1 MSAERVAAELL
12 DRRSRRIHV
21 NGLADHG
28 SFISRLCSLMP
39 ETRFITFQFS
49 MNEPYREGLRE
60 YFIGEGL
67 PDPSTA
73 FQAGWRSHLTEMA
86 LAGRGKGLEAAAGL
100 GSLREPL
107 RGYLTGSGAP
117 EPSGMARLL
126 SSFSLVL
133 PTVFILLDCREYPP
147 PGLPDG
153 SAPPLV
159 ALSRGHWTMPGADLA
174 VWSDTLPESTVKEA
188 ILRSDSAADLDL
200 VMEATGGRAGLVE
213 LYLGLAGM
221 AGVTGPSVFEM
232 LSSVLDSDS
241 ELELFAAAAASM
253 GCFFIPGEAAAASGV
268 SPDKFLQGKAMGL
281 WKGFMVGAF
290 LSVEVADFILNRLGE
305 LERRRLMLSCA
316 DAILSSSASG
326 SVPLA
331 RCGVL
336 YTRLGM
342 PEEARRCFME
352 AAAKE
357 RSELRRAG
365 FYRRAAESGE
375 NGSEEALFMESVCL
389 YREKLAPRPEHVP
402 LGIRREDFME
412 LSPELSAGVKAFR
425 RGKTVPLADFA
436 SRGEECLPL
445 ALAAI
450 GEELMGSGCTDG
462 GMNASRAAASLARDL
477 SISWLETEALLCFC
491 RGCNRTGRFGELEK
505 ALGRL
510 LELVLASGN
519 GGRLVAVYNIFANS
533 LLLRTRY
540 QDALRVYSASL
551 RTLGHEGDPL
561 RSVILN
567 NMGVAQRRLFLTDD
581 ALETMM
587 RFVRASVSQGCLA
600 QAATA
605 YGNMARLF
613 IDLSSFDAAGDCLQ
627 TMLEFRSMAGL
638 PGEDDSVLFIAS
650 QIAFHEGDTDAAIE
664 LMERAIEISRIS
676 GGLRRVSLNLLKKGS
691 MLLTSGRLSEA
702 LPVLEDAVE
711 ASIGSRSMLNAFVAR
726 VKLAAVRCLM
736 GEDEPWKL
744 LAIQVTGNPD
754 DTHRGEQYYY
764 HWKVSGSPQSMTAA
778 ACLLGRGLAP
788 GLHRHFYMPML
799 KEIAE
804 NAPGRL
810 AEELSLVHNYPSPD
824 TVKGDRW

>member
-21 NGLADHG
+21 SGLANAG
-28 SFISRLCSLMP
+28 GFISRLSSLMP
-39 ETRFITFQFS
+39 ETRLITFS
-49 MNEPYREGLRE
+49 YSTDEPYRKGLRE

-73 FQAGWRSHLTEMA
+73 FHAGWRSHLTEMA
-86 LAGRGKGLEAAAGL
+86 LAGRGEGMEAAAGL
-100 GSLREPL
+100 GSVRESLRE
-107 RGYLTGSGAP
+107 YLTGSGALDAS
-117 EPSGMARLL
+117 EMARVL

-133 PTVFILLDCREYPP
+133 PTVFLLLDCREYPP

-153 SAPPLV
+153 SVPPLV
-159 ALSRGHWTMPGADLA
+159 VLSSGDWTMPGADLA
-174 VWSDTLPESTVKEA
+174 LRSDALPESMVREA
-188 ILRSDSAADLDL
+188 ILRFDVPADLDM

-213 LYLGLAGM
+213 LYLGLVKTTGI
-221 AGVTGPSVFEM
+221 TGPSVLEM
-232 LSSVLDSDS
+232 LSRVLDGDG
-241 ELELFAAAAASM
+241 ELELFAAAAAST
-253 GCFFIPGEAAAASGV
+253 GGFFIPGEAAAASGA
-268 SPDKFLQGKAMGL
+268 SPDKFQLGKAMGL
-281 WKGFMVGAF
+281 WKGFMVCAF
-290 LSVEVADFILNRLGE
+290 LSAEVADFILDRLDD
-305 LERRRLMLSCA
+305 LQRRKLMLACVRS
-316 DAILSSSASG
+316 ILSSGAAGSA
-326 SVPLA
+326 PLA
-331 RCGVL
+331 RCGGL
-336 YTRLGM
+336 YARLGM
-342 PEEARRCFME
+342 AEEARRCFME
-352 AAAKE
+352 AAEKE

-365 FYRRAAESGE
+365 LYRRAAESGA
-375 NGSEEALFMESVCL
+375 NGSEEALFMESVSL
-389 YREKLAPRPEHVP
+389 YREKLAPRPEHIP
-402 LGIRREDFME
+402 RGIPREDFME
-412 LSPELSAGVKAFR
+412 LSPELNAALNAFS
-425 RGKTVPLADFA
+425 RGKTAPLADFA

-450 GEELMGSGCTDG
+450 GEQLMGRGSTEG
-462 GMNASRAAASLARDL
+462 GMNASRAAANQARDL
-477 SISWLETEALLCFC
+477 SMNWLETDALLCFC
-491 RGCNRTGRFGELEK
+491 RGCNRTGRFSDLEK

-510 LELVLASGN
+510 LEIVLPSGN
-519 GGRLVAVYNIFANS
+519 GRRLVAVYNIFANS

-540 QDALRVYSASL
+540 NDALRVYSASL
-551 RTLGHEGDPL
+551 RTLGHEADPL

-567 NMGVAQRRLFLTDD
+567 NMGVAQRKLFMTDE

-587 RFVRASVSQGCLA
+587 RLVRASVSQGCLE

-627 TMLEFRSMAGL
+627 TMLEFRSLAGL
-638 PGEDDSVLFIAS
+638 AGEDDSVLYIAA
-650 QIAFHEGDTDAAIE
+650 QIAFHEGDTDAAME

-702 LPVLEDAVE
+702 LPVLEDAVG

-726 VKLAAVRCLM
+726 VKLSAVRCLM

-744 LAIQVTGNPD
+744 LAIPVTGNPD

-764 HWKVSGSPQSMTAA
+764 HWKVSRSPQSMTAS
-778 ACLLGRGLAP
+778 ACLLRRGLAQ
-788 GLHRHFYMPML
+788 GLHHHFYMPML

-804 NAPGRL
+804 NAPPRL

-824 TVKGDRW
+824 PVKGDRW